1 MTRKNLSQEIG
12 NKGCLE
18 RRGDNLKDM
27 GKNNRKETEDDNLKE
42 TGDDNLKER
51 LQWADPGYHAAV
63 MRRRYAARKAQG
75 LCPICGKRPPYPGA
89 HKCLQCATKQRSA
102 NRRYSNRQKEARRQG
117 LTRE

>member
-18 RRGDNLKDM
+18 RHGDNLKEI
-27 GKNNRKETEDDNLKE
+27 GNNNPKEVDADNLKE
-42 TGDDNLKER
+42 G
-51 LQWADPGYHAAV
+51 LQWTDPGYHVAV

-89 HKCLQCATKQRSA
+89 HKCLRCATKQRSA
-102 NRRYSNRQKEARRQG
+102 NRRYYNRLKEARRQG
-117 LTRE
+117 LSRG